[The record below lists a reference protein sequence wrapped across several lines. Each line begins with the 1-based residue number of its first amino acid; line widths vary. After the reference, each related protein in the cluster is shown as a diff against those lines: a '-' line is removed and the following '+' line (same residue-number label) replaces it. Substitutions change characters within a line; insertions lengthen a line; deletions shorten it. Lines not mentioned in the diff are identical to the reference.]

1 LIIFTGG
8 TTGVPKSALLNHVNT
23 TFMSYLEYEYF
34 NKSLSSIDISGRIKS
49 LAALPP
55 SHVGGTVELIGMPI
69 VGGFEIILMNDWTPY
84 SVLEVTAKER
94 IPWMGGVPTMYAILL
109 SLPDLDKFDLSCLKL
124 AALGGE
130 KVPLELADGVTKRI
144 APVLVAGYG
153 STEAGSAVSY
163 TEPGDDLKKI
173 DEGYVGKPFTTVEV
187 KIVDEQ
193 GKELPAGQIGEVIIG
208 GPLVIPEYYNMP
220 EENEI
225 GFTADHWCKT
235 GDLGYLDENGGIYIK
250 GRIKQIIRVG
260 SYTVLP
266 TEIEEVAMQYKN
278 VGVSAAI
285 GVPDK
290 IYGEV
295 VWLFVAPVWG
305 ETVDVNG
312 LKEFLFANLAKFKV
326 PRNIIIREDIPITR
340 IGKADR
346 TRLKNDTLA
355 SLEKGL

>member
-1 LIIFTGG
+1 
-8 TTGVPKSALLNHVNT
+8 
-23 TFMSYLEYEYF
+23 
-34 NKSLSSIDISGRIKS
+34 
-49 LAALPP
+49 
-55 SHVGGTVELIGMPI
+55 
-69 VGGFEIILMNDWTPY
+69 
-84 SVLEVTAKER
+84 
-94 IPWMGGVPTMYAILL
+94 
-109 SLPDLDKFDLSCLKL
+109 
-124 AALGGE
+124 
-130 KVPLELADGVTKRI
+130 
-144 APVLVAGYG
+144 
-153 STEAGSAVSY
+153 
-163 TEPGDDLKKI
+163 
-173 DEGYVGKPFTTVEV
+173 
-187 KIVDEQ
+187 
-193 GKELPAGQIGEVIIG
+193 
-208 GPLVIPEYYNMP
+208 MP